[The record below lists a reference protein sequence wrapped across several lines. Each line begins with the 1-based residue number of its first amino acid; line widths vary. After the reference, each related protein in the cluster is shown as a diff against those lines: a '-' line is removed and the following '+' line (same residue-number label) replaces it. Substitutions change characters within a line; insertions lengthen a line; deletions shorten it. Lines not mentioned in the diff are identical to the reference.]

1 MSLIYKICGRAEWAA
16 AKAAGV
22 YAGSADDVRDGFI
35 HFSTLDQVPGTQARH
50 FAGRADLVLVTVRV
64 AVLGSALKWE
74 ASRGGALF
82 PHLYAALPLDAVDG
96 VADLGVVG

>member
-16 AKAAGV
+16 AEAAGV
-22 YAGSADDVRDGFI
+22 YGGSADDVRDGFI

-50 FAGRADLVLVTVRV
+50 FAGRDDLVLVTVRV
-64 AVLGSALKWE
+64 VDLGSALKWE

-82 PHLYAALPLDAVDG
+82 PHLYAVLPLDAVEG
-96 VADLGVVG
+96 VASLGVMG